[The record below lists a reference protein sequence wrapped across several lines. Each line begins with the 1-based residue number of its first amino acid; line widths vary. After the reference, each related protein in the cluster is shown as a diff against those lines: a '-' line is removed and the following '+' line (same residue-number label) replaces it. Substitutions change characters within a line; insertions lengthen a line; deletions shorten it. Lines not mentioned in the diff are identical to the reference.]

1 MIPWGENVHLG
12 RSVEITNT
20 WTLDNI
26 LQIFYKFY
34 AMNISQTR
42 KIFDSDDVLVK
53 KISELLQLLLTE
65 SFVEAKL
72 FRCTSICNMSLTN
85 DIVDLFGTDKQISFY
100 HIRDLFTRKCQ
111 FNCTSN
117 DCPTNSTC
125 GVKPDRVSF
134 MTLHLPN
141 AGNVVDIETQY

>member
-72 FRCTSICNMSLTN
+72 FRCTN
-85 DIVDLFGTDKQISFY
+85 Q
-100 HIRDLFTRKCQ
+100 
-111 FNCTSN
+111 
-117 DCPTNSTC
+117 
-125 GVKPDRVSF
+125 
-134 MTLHLPN
+134 
-141 AGNVVDIETQY
+141 